1 MYVLYTTNL
10 ITSQKNK
17 PLLFALGDWLEE

>member
-1 MYVLYTTNL
+1 MLFLGFTNL

-17 PLLFALGDWLEE
+17 PLLLALGD